1 MTTEKLL
8 ELPVPPLE
16 ETLER
21 YLQWSSVYLEDDEV
35 QELDREIEK
44 FKGGAGGKLQELLK
58 ERKREKSSSSW
69 LIDWWLESYLL
80 GRGPTP
86 IECNFTVPIDFKN
99 KGEDH
104 SEFLNKFIHSFAG
117 VKDDFL
123 EGKFDGVKNY
133 FGNPLCRKQ
142 LDILRG
148 ASRVSKYER
157 DGYHI
162 GEDPAF
168 VTILFKNNLYRLGIE
183 ENEEKTY
190 CNAIEEILKKS
201 IGKSF
206 SLSTV
211 SFDRSGIRVVEKAKM
226 REENREYF
234 ETLENSLMNISI
246 VDREFI
252 NEEEKLSYY
261 LYLEGENSYMYKP
274 LNFIYNLKDRELY
287 NNSEHTFQDG
297 LTNVE
302 IISAVRDRYESYREP
317 EEVRDARCE
326 LIKESIREQ
335 DKRVLKKIR
344 EEYLERVSHYGFSSL
359 NIPLEGI
366 NLKGYSKDAIVQLL
380 IQYSA
385 KKTFGEYRGTY
396 EAVDMKEY
404 LRGRTECVRPVSKEA
419 IRFVE
424 ALIKGDGRDLV
435 VLYRE
440 AEGEHKRRIKDCK
453 RGGGVDRHLFG
464 IRSLIGELDS
474 PGEREAAKR
483 FFDSKAYKRVTENF
497 ISTTSLGHYEHIGRA
512 IFTPVVEG
520 GIGVSYELS
529 SKGIGIDISYFS
541 KSEEEVNKFKNSFK
555 EGFDF
560 LKKILF

>member
-1 MTTEKLL
+1 MITEKLL

-16 ETLER
+16 DTLKR
-21 YLQWSSVYLEDDEV
+21 YLQWSSVYLEDDDV
-35 QELDREIEK
+35 QELEKEIEN
-44 FKGGAGGKLQELLK
+44 FKRGAGGKLQGLLN
-58 ERKREKSSSSW
+58 ERREKKSSSSW

-86 IECNFTVPIDFKN
+86 IECNFAVPVNFKN

-104 SEFLNKFIHSFAG
+104 SEFLNKFIYSFVG

-123 EGKFDGVKNY
+123 DGKFDSVRNY
-133 FGNPLCRKQ
+133 FGKPLCRKQ
-142 LDILRG
+142 LDILKG

-168 VTILFKNNLYRLGIE
+168 VTILFKNNLYRIGIE
-183 ENEEKTY
+183 ENKNKTY
-190 CNAIEEILKKS
+190 TKVIEEILEKS
-201 IGKSF
+201 IEKAY
-206 SLSTV
+206 SLSTL
-211 SFDRSGIRVVEKAKM
+211 SFDRSGIRVVEKAKIK
-226 REENREYF
+226 EENREYF

-246 VDREFI
+246 VDKEFDH
-252 NEEEKLSYY
+252 EEEKLGYY

-274 LNFIYNLKDRELY
+274 LNFIYNLKDKELY

-302 IISAVRDRYESYREP
+302 IISAVKDNYDSYKNP
-317 EEVRDARCE
+317 EEGKTPKYE
-326 LIKESIREQ
+326 LVEESISEQ
-335 DKRVLKKIR
+335 DERILEKIK
-344 EEYLERVSHYGFSSL
+344 EEYLQRTSQYRFTSL
-359 NIPLEGI
+359 NIPLEGV
-366 NLKGYSKDAIVQLL
+366 NLKGFSKDAIVQLL

-385 KKTFGEYRGTY
+385 KKTFNDYRGTY

-419 IRFVE
+419 IKFVE
-424 ALIKGDGRDLV
+424 ALIEGDREELITV
-435 VLYRE
+435 YRE
-440 AEGEHKRRIKDCK
+440 AEGEHKKRIKDCK
-453 RGGGVDRHLFG
+453 RGCGIDRHLFG
-464 IRSLIGELDS
+464 MKSLIGALDS
-474 PGEREAAKR
+474 PSDREAAKK
-483 FFDSKAYKRVTENF
+483 FFDSKAYKKVTENF

-529 SKGIGIDISYFS
+529 SKGIGIDISYFN
-541 KSEEEVNKFKNSFK
+541 KSEEEVRRFKDSFQ
-555 EGFDF
+555 EGFNF

>member
-1 MTTEKLL
+1 MTTEKLM

-21 YLQWSSVYLEDDEV
+21 YLQWSSVYLEGDEIK
-35 QELDREIEK
+35 ELDKEIES
-44 FKGGAGGKLQELLK
+44 FKRGAGGKLQDLLNK
-58 ERKREKSSSSW
+58 RRKKNSSSSW

-86 IECNFTVPIDFKN
+86 IECNFAVPVNFKN
-99 KGEDH
+99 KDEGH
-104 SEFLNKFIHSFAG
+104 SEFLNKFIYSFVR

-123 EGKFDGVKNY
+123 DGKFDSVRNY
-133 FGNPLCRKQ
+133 FGKPLCRKQ
-142 LDILRG
+142 LDILKG

-157 DGYHI
+157 DSYHI
-162 GEDPAF
+162 GENPDF
-168 VTILFKNNLYRLGIE
+168 VTILFKNNLYRIGIK
-183 ENEEKTY
+183 ENRDKNYREI
-190 CNAIEEILKKS
+190 IEEILERS
-201 IGKSF
+201 IEKPY
-206 SLSTV
+206 SLSTL
-211 SFDRSGIRVVEKAKM
+211 SFDRSGIRVVEKAKIK
-226 REENREYF
+226 EKNREYF

-246 VDREFI
+246 IDKEFTC
-252 NEEEKLSYY
+252 EEEKLGYY

-274 LNFIYNLKDRELY
+274 LNFIYNLKDKELY

-302 IISAVRDRYESYREP
+302 IISAVRNNYDSYTEP
-317 EEVRDARCE
+317 EEGQRPTYE
-326 LIKESIREQ
+326 LVKETITDQ
-335 DKRVLKKIR
+335 DKGILKKIKG
-344 EEYLERVSHYGFSSL
+344 EYLERTSQYRFTSL
-359 NIPLEGI
+359 NIPFEGI
-366 NLKGYSKDAIVQLL
+366 NLKGFSKDAIVQLL

-385 KKTFGEYRGTY
+385 KKTFNEYRGTY

-419 IRFVE
+419 INFVE
-424 ALIKGDGRDLV
+424 TLIEGDREELMSV
-435 VLYRE
+435 YRE
-440 AEGEHKRRIKDCK
+440 AEEEHKKRIKDCK
-453 RGGGVDRHLFG
+453 KGEGIDRHLFG
-464 IRSLIGELDS
+464 IKSLIGELET
-474 PGEREAAKR
+474 PGDREAAKK
-483 FFDSKAYKRVTENF
+483 FFSSKAYKKVTENF

-529 SKGIGIDISYFS
+529 SKGIGIDISYFN
-541 KSEEEVNKFKNSFK
+541 KGKEEVRRFKKNFQ